1 MKPADE
7 LGWKLS
13 CVQKKSLLQG
23 VNLAARSV
31 TEGASGGGALELG
44 HPENNRTMTLPGEQY
59 TAEIRRGS
67 LKVT

>member
-1 MKPADE
+1 MY
-7 LGWKLS
+7 
-13 CVQKKSLLQG
+13 KKKKKISFAE

-59 TAEIRRGS
+59 AAEIR
-67 LKVT
+67 